1 MDRLQLISQINP
13 TWAITISNFIQK
25 YPEFKQYLYMAPI
38 NQIEPIP
45 YKNVSTLFQAIMHY
59 ICSAGVRYTY
69 AVKQWA
75 IIYPLIHL
83 DDWAKIKQ
91 NSILL
96 KNNTNI
102 QNKKREMYYNLCTF
116 MNQHNLT
123 HKNLNTSHLDLLK
136 KNVPGIG
143 DGCIAWCK
151 KYFSFD
157 DDTVEYT
164 DINFKKGFL
173 KLYNT
178 DSLAL
183 RKQKAKDW
191 TENRF
196 GRIAGLMVLQ
206 IGFYAATKPL

>member
-83 DDWAKIKQ
+83 DDWANIIQ

-191 TENRF
+191 TENSF

-206 IGFYAATKPL
+206 IGAYA

>member
-1 MDRLQLISQINP
+1 MNRLDLISQINP
-13 TWAITISNFIQK
+13 TWAITISNFIQQ

-75 IIYPLIHL
+75 IIYPLINL
-83 DDWAKIKQ
+83 DDWANIIQ

-102 QNKKREMYYNLCTF
+102 QNKKRDIYYNLCTF

-123 HKNLNTSHLDLLK
+123 HLNLNLSHLDLLK

-151 KYFSFD
+151 KYFSLD
-157 DDTVEYT
+157 DDIVEYT
-164 DINFKKGFL
+164 DINFKKGFI

-183 RKQKAKDW
+183 RKQKTKDW
-191 TENRF
+191 TQNRF

-206 IGFYAATKPL
+206 ISAYA

>member
-1 MDRLQLISQINP
+1 MNRLDFISQINP
-13 TWAITISNFIQK
+13 SWAITITNFIQQ

-38 NQIEPIP
+38 NNIEQIP
-45 YKNVSTLFQAIMHY
+45 YKNVNTLFQAIMHY

-69 AVKQWA
+69 AVKQWT
-75 IIYPLIHL
+75 IIHPLIDL
-83 DDWAKIKQ
+83 DDWGDIIQ
-91 NSILL
+91 NSLLL

-123 HKNLNTSHLDLLK
+123 HTNLTVAHLDLLK

-151 KYFSFD
+151 KYFTID
-157 DDTVEYT
+157 DDCVEYT

-178 DSLAL
+178 DSLSL
-183 RKQKAKDW
+183 RKQKAKEW
-191 TENRF
+191 KENRF
-196 GRIAGLMVLQ
+196 GRISGLMVLQ
-206 IGFYAATKPL
+206 IGFYAPTNPL